1 MSLLTIV
8 EASKQFKVGRTTIYK
23 AIKRGDLTPQKN
35 HDGVQ
40 VIDAQDMI
48 RVFGSSKKSVFPPI
62 SENSTQPVSG
72 NSGNNE
78 DLLRELRE
86 QVKELKQDKEFLKQE
101 ISSVRKDFDDYKL
114 MITYKGNLSSVETVE
129 TVETVPETSRNSFEE
144 QEKQPKEQVE
154 TTIDEPKIEEKKGF
168 FKRLFGA

>member
-35 HDGVQ
+35 HDGIQ

-48 RVFGSSKKSVFPPI
+48 RVFGSSKKSVSHPV

-72 NSGNNE
+72 NSGNND
-78 DLLRELRE
+78 DLIRELRE
-86 QVKELKQDKEFLKQE
+86 QVKELRLDKDFLKQE
-101 ISSVRKDFDDYKL
+101 ISSIRKDFDDYKL
-114 MITYKGNLSSVETVE
+114 MITYKGELVSVETDE
-129 TVETVPETSRNSFEE
+129 TVSETEKNRI
-144 QEKQPKEQVE
+144 EKQKKQPEKQVE
-154 TTIDEPKIEEKKGF
+154 TAVDEPKSEEKKGF

>member
-48 RVFGSSKKSVFPPI
+48 RVFGSSKKSVSPPI

-101 ISSVRKDFDDYKL
+101 ISSIRKDFDDYKL
-114 MITYKGNLSSVETVE
+114 MITYKGELVPVETAETVSETEKNSIEKQKKQPEKQVETV
-129 TVETVPETSRNSFEE
+129 
-144 QEKQPKEQVE
+144 
-154 TTIDEPKIEEKKGF
+154 IDEPKSEEKKGF

>member
-35 HDGVQ
+35 HDDVQ

-48 RVFGSSKKSVFPPI
+48 RVFGSSKKSVSPPI
-62 SENSTQPVSG
+62 SETSTQPVSG

-129 TVETVPETSRNSFEE
+129 TVPETSRNSFEE

-154 TTIDEPKIEEKKGF
+154 TAIDEPKIEEKKGF